1 MAKKPD
7 SEQKERKLR
16 GEKAVSRRDF
26 VKTGAVAGVG
36 AATGVGAT
44 DLSTSGTALSQVSP
58 ADAIQ
63 WNYEADVVVIGAGC
77 TGLPAAI
84 RARDLGASV
93 IVVDQNF
100 DPGGKMLHSG
110 AQVSFGGGD
119 PLQLRD
125 IAGEGDKEGFVT
137 APRQHS
143 VEELTEDADFLFRD
157 HTDWSVMD
165 AAAQAPYRYNE
176 RELHRAYAD
185 NCYATRE
192 FLMANYVRMGRI
204 SGTHGN
210 GGLSRARRA
219 VCFLMEGAT
228 TDIKKGT
235 VSKQDAGVPS
245 ARSSH
250 FAPRPMDDGAKVAS
264 PGARANGA
272 ALARPL
278 EFAAREKGVQFIL
291 NRHMDEI
298 IREQQFSGRVL
309 GIRASYSP
317 RHDPQTG
324 ARLESLWQNG
334 NVDDRRETIFI
345 RARKAIVIGAGGHGA
360 NPQFRS
366 MFYPAWREPAFVSSG
381 WALLGPRGQDAS
393 GIIAGMR
400 VGANLAGMQQ
410 NLSYGST
417 FHIPGILATR
427 DSYTDMY
434 PGHPTFSLR
443 GSTGINLPN
452 ASFQHL
458 IVVNQVGKRFFNELL
473 IPDRKGGAAFPA
485 GPAKG
490 QPKSGLDH
498 VQLDWR
504 NASAANIRATYAEPN
519 SIHAALAMNEGS
531 KAPDYFS
538 GPIWAI
544 FDRAAVERDRW
555 KIDAPFTSPT
565 NGFFFKADTIEE
577 LAVKIKNGHE
587 FQRVPLTYLAETVAR
602 WNSYV
607 DKGSD
612 PEFARGSDAP
622 MHKIDTPPFYAA
634 TLYPVWHDSYGG
646 LRINGHAQV
655 IDMQGEPIPGLY
667 AGGES
672 SGGGNQH
679 GLGRALVHGYIA
691 GTNAAKERTT

>member
-7 SEQKERKLR
+7 VDQKARKLHSN
-16 GEKAVSRRDF
+16 KAVSRRDF

-36 AATGVGAT
+36 AAAGVGTAVQ
-44 DLSTSGTALSQVSP
+44 STSGTALSQVSP

-110 AQVSFGGGD
+110 AQVSLGGGD

-125 IAGEGDKEGFVT
+125 IAGEGDREGFVT
-137 APRQHS
+137 APRQHA
-143 VEELTEDADFLFRD
+143 VAELTEDADFLFRD

-235 VSKQDAGVPS
+235 VSKQDAGVEG

-250 FAPRPMDDGAKVAS
+250 FAPRPMGDGAKVAS
-264 PGARANGA
+264 QGARSNGA

-278 EFAAREKGVQFIL
+278 EFSAREKGVQFIL

-317 RHDPQTG
+317 RLDAQTG

-334 NVDDRRETIFI
+334 NIDDRRETIFI

-400 VGANLAGMQQ
+400 IGANLAGMQQ
-410 NLSYGST
+410 NLSYANT

-427 DSYTDMY
+427 DSYTDMF

-452 ASFQHL
+452 DSFQHL

-473 IPDRKGGAAFPA
+473 IADRKGGAAFPA
-485 GPAKG
+485 GPARG

-504 NASAANIRATYAEPN
+504 NASVENIRATYAEPN

-531 KAPDYFS
+531 KAPDFFS

-544 FDRAAVERDRW
+544 FDRAAVERDKW
-555 KIDAPFTSPT
+555 KIDPPFTSPT
-565 NGFFFKADTIEE
+565 NGFFFKADTIAE
-577 LAVKIKNGHE
+577 LAAKIQAGHE
-587 FQRVPLTYLAETVAR
+587 FQRVPLTHLAETVAK

-607 DKGSD
+607 DKGND

-622 MHKIDTPPFYAA
+622 MYKIDKPPFYAA

-646 LRINGHAQV
+646 LRIDGRAQV
-655 IDMQGEPIPGLY
+655 IDMQGEPIAGLY